1 MTIELVETT
10 APAPPVSAVSWA
22 AIAGGAVVA
31 VATTLILL
39 TLGSS
44 MGLATASPWARAAET
59 AGRIGVLAGIWLVV
73 VQWLSSAVGGYIAG
87 RLRTR
92 WIGLHTHE
100 AHFRDTAHGFMTW
113 AAATVIMAA
122 IAASAGAG
130 LTGAAAAVASKA
142 GPPPNLAY
150 DADTLYRSPGGDAAA
165 LAPARAEAER
175 MLAAGAVS
183 GGGLSA
189 DDRAYLITSI
199 SSRAA
204 VAPDEAG
211 RRVDGVLAREHKQ
224 ADDAKAAADKAR
236 EAAAGLAVLTAL
248 SMLVGAFIASVA
260 AALGGQQRDLHP

>member
-1 MTIELVETT
+1 MELVETT
-10 APAPPVSAVSWA
+10 APAQPVSAVSWA

-31 VATTLILL
+31 VATTLILFS
-39 TLGSS
+39 LGAS
-44 MGLATASPWARAAET
+44 MGLATASPWTRAAET
-59 AGRIGVLAGIWLVV
+59 AGRVGILAGIWLVV

-130 LTGAAAAVASKA
+130 LTGAAAAVASTA
-142 GPPPNLAY
+142 GAPPNLAY
-150 DADTLYRSPGGDAAA
+150 DADTLYRSLGADTAA

-175 MLAAGAVS
+175 MLAAAAVS
-183 GGGLSA
+183 GGLNA
-189 DDRAYLITSI
+189 DDRDYLIASI
-199 SSRAA
+199 ASRTA
-204 VAPDEAG
+204 VAPAEAG
-211 RRVDGVLAREHKQ
+211 RRVDMVLAREHKQ
-224 ADDAKAAADKAR
+224 ADDSKAAANKAR

>member
-10 APAPPVSAVSWA
+10 PAPPVSAVSWA

-44 MGLATASPWARAAET
+44 MGLAAASPWARAAET
-59 AGRIGVLAGIWLVV
+59 AGRVGVLAGIWLVV

-113 AAATVIMAA
+113 AAATVVMAA

-130 LTGAAAAVASKA
+130 LTGVAAAVASKA
-142 GPPPNLAY
+142 GPAPNLAY
-150 DADTLYRSPGGDAAA
+150 DADTLYRSPAGDTAA

-175 MLAAGAVS
+175 ILAAGAVS
-183 GGGLSA
+183 GGLSP
-189 DDRAYLITSI
+189 DDRNYLIASI
-199 SSRAA
+199 ASRAG

-211 RRVDGVLAREHKQ
+211 RRVDLVLAREHKQ

-236 EAAAGLAVLTAL
+236 EATAGLAVLTAL

-260 AALGGQQRDLHP
+260 AALGGQERDLHP

>member
-1 MTIELVETT
+1 MELVETA
-10 APAPPVSAVSWA
+10 APAQPVSAVSWA

-31 VATTLILL
+31 VATSLLLL

-44 MGLATASPWARAAET
+44 MGLAVASPWAGAAET
-59 AGRIGVLAGIWLVV
+59 AGRVGVMAGIWLVV

-87 RLRTR
+87 RMRTR

-122 IAASAGAG
+122 IAASAGAS
-130 LTGAAAAVASKA
+130 LTGAAAAVASKVGA
-142 GPPPNLAY
+142 PPNLAY
-150 DADTLYRSPGGDAAA
+150 DADTLYRAPGADPAA

-175 MLAAGAVS
+175 TLAAAALS
-183 GGGLSA
+183 GGLAA
-189 DDRAYLITSI
+189 DDRDYLIASI
-199 SSRAA
+199 ASRAG
-204 VAPDEAG
+204 VAPAEAG
-211 RRVDGVLAREHKQ
+211 RRVDLVLAREHKQ

-260 AALGGQQRDLHP
+260 AALGGQQRDLHL

>member
-1 MTIELVETT
+1 VTIELVEAV
-10 APAPPVSAVSWA
+10 APAEPVSAVSWA

-59 AGRIGVLAGIWLVV
+59 AGRIGILAGIWLVV
-73 VQWLSSAVGGYIAG
+73 VQWLSSGVGGYIAG

-92 WIGLHTHE
+92 WIGLHSHE

-122 IAASAGAG
+122 IAASASAG
-130 LTGAAAAVASKA
+130 LTGAAAAVASTTGA
-142 GPPPNLAY
+142 PPNLAY

-183 GGGLSA
+183 GGLSA
-189 DDRAYLITSI
+189 DDRAYLIASI

-204 VAPDEAG
+204 VTPDEAG
-211 RRVDGVLAREHKQ
+211 RRVDLVIAREHKQ

-236 EAAAGLAVLTAL
+236 EAAAGMAVLTAL